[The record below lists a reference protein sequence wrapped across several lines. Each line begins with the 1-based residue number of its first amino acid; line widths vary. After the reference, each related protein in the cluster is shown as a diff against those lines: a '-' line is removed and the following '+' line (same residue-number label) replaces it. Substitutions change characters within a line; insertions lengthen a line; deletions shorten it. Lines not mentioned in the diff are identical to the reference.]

1 MLVEQ
6 AGGGSTAGHSA
17 WPVFRRNTA
26 RVAGAVPP
34 PVLVLLGS
42 ISLQVGAAFAKEM
55 FSIAG
60 PAGVVTLRL
69 VFAALILLVVWRP
82 SVRLGRRAWAT
93 VVCYGIV
100 LAGMNMCIYRAFEH
114 IPLGVAVTIEFLG
127 PLAVALFGSR
137 RKLDVLW
144 ALLAGAGVFLLSRA
158 EGGLNWT
165 GVAFALTAALLW
177 AGYILLGARLGSQ
190 TSGGSGLALAMAV
203 GTAVAAPF
211 GVVEAGPALLDPKVL
226 AAGLVVA
233 LMSSVIPYSL
243 ELEALRRIPPRVFG
257 VLMSLEPAIA
267 ALAGLVV
274 LGEMLGLAQWLAVG
288 CVVVASVGSTRTST
302 GG

>member
-6 AGGGSTAGHSA
+6 AGRRIDSRAFRLAG
-17 WPVFRRNTA
+17 FRRNTA
-26 RVAGAVPP
+26 QSRDVPP

-42 ISLQVGAAFAKEM
+42 ISLQVGAAFAKGDVQHRRP
-55 FSIAG
+55 SRRGDPA
-60 PAGVVTLRL
+60 AGVRG
-69 VFAALILLVVWRP
+69 LILLVVWRP
-82 SVRLGRRAWAT
+82 SVRSGRRAWVT

-137 RKLDVLW
+137 RKLGV
-144 ALLAGAGVFLLSRA
+144 AVGAARRGRGVPCCPEPRA
-158 EGGLNWT
+158 ANWT

-211 GVVEAGPALLDPKVL
+211 GVVEAGPALLDRKCSRP
-226 AAGLVVA
+226 GWWW
-233 LMSSVIPYSL
+233 P
-243 ELEALRRIPPRVFG
+243 
-257 VLMSLEPAIA
+257 
-267 ALAGLVV
+267 
-274 LGEMLGLAQWLAVG
+274 
-288 CVVVASVGSTRTST
+288 
-302 GG
+302 